1 MCTTTIV
8 LRLYNYDPNR
18 IAFDRTERY
27 YFVTATLTSTGAVE
41 RELLLTASCQ
51 VQDDTDR

>member
-27 YFVTATLTSTGAVE
+27 YFVAAHPPTPLRLSNAKAQAQRPEFVRTE
-41 RELLLTASCQ
+41 H
-51 VQDDTDR
+51 